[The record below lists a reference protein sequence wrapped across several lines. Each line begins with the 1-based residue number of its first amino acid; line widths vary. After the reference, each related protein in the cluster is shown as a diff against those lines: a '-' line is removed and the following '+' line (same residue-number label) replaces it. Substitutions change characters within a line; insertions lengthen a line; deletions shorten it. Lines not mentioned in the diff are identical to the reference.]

1 MTKVF
6 CDVCGREISLLAPK
20 VELSFTAKVPRDNIE
35 AVCPPIEGIPDA
47 GPFGDIDF
55 DVDNDFPFP
64 VTLTARDL
72 CGRCQEEILCTLRML
87 LNELAQDGPA

>member
-35 AVCPPIEGIPDA
+35 AVCPPIEGIPD
-47 GPFGDIDF
+47 
-55 DVDNDFPFP
+55 FPFP